1 MEGEGRRVGRESTDI
16 GGRGGEESGDW
27 SRGGENGGW
36 RRWREEWGVGQGEKG
51 EDSGVD
57 VD

>member
-1 MEGEGRRVGRESTDI
+1 MGREGTDI

-36 RRWREEWGVGQGEKG
+36 RRWREEWGVGQGKKERIVEWMWIRKAL
-51 EDSGVD
+51 
-57 VD
+57 